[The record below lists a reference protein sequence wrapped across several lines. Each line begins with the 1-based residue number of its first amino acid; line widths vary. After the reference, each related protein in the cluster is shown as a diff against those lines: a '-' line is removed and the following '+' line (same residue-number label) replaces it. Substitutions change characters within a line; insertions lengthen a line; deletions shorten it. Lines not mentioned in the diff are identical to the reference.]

1 MVLFSFLKICSAC
14 FKNRLNRFLC
24 TVHSATFCSASLPVY
39 HVRKVM
45 HRLLK
50 NRLNRFLGWFNRFW
64 NRSTLR
70 LSQPVNREPPWW
82 KPVQPVSEPIQPVF
96 SQDSP
101 TTATFWGSFIYPSHS
116 LSSFTSALS
125 IIYLLTYS
133 QTRAFNPPLT
143 PEIASPSID

>member
-14 FKNRLNRFLC
+14 FKNRLNRTKNRLNRFLC
-24 TVHSATFCSASLPVY
+24 TVHSATFCSASLPVCR
-39 HVRKVM
+39 VRKVV

-50 NRLNRFLGWFNRFW
+50 NRLNQFLGWFNQFW

-82 KPVQPVSEPIQPVF
+82 KPVQPVQPVF

-101 TTATFWGSFIYPSHS
+101 TTTSFWGLLYIPLTHS
-116 LSSFTSALS
+116 LSSFTYALS
-125 IIYLLTYS
+125 TISWLTYS
-133 QTRAFNPPLT
+133 
-143 PEIASPSID
+143 